1 MTGRSLAAQNIKTEK
16 QRPKCSPNR
25 SNLPRIAT
33 IQAQLYRQKRYEL
46 SRGQEDITSE
56 AIVMH
61 NPSLRGEEG
70 EKLFN
75 GLDAEVAAS
84 NPFVPTIFKNFQ
96 SMETSS

>member
-1 MTGRSLAAQNIKTEK
+1 
-16 QRPKCSPNR
+16 
-25 SNLPRIAT
+25 
-33 IQAQLYRQKRYEL
+33 
-46 SRGQEDITSE
+46 SE